1 MACLCWCFQVRDPED
16 DVSANQ
22 NSFFPIGN
30 IRNFFGKQYKAI
42 CNKEQIDDIATTS
55 TAQVGGSVAPLNS
68 DAESN
73 NNSDSNI
80 TKTPPRVLH
89 FKSNAATATFSSQNQ
104 ADLREEENSQVIDM
118 ELAREGIEFEDL
130 EVSEEDE
137 DDCPVCLEEYI
148 PENPKIV
155 LQCSHDYHLS
165 CIYEWM
171 ERSETC
177 PICSRVNP
185 AAFIFVYHVAA

>member
-22 NSFFPIGN
+22 NSIFPIGN
-30 IRNFFGKQYKAI
+30 IRNFFGKYKAI
-42 CNKEQIDDIATTS
+42 CNKEQVDDIATTS
-55 TAQVGGSVAPLNS
+55 TTAQVGGSVAPLNS

-73 NNSDSNI
+73 NNVDSSNI
-80 TKTPPRVLH
+80 TKTPPRALH
-89 FKSNAATATFSSQNQ
+89 FNSNAAAVACSSQNQ
-104 ADLREEENSQVIDM
+104 ADLREEENVQVIDM
-118 ELAREGIEFEDL
+118 ELAREGL
-130 EVSEEDE
+130 ESEEEDE

-177 PICSRVNP
+177 PICSRVM
-185 AAFIFVYHVAA
+185 IFDETTSH